1 MIEFTYKVPV
11 PRDLLDEGNVVLQW
25 KKEKKRRAELE
36 MYREQARQDI
46 RDHPYMNKT
55 DQAWAQTMVD
65 SCNDL
70 TELGAVCGSYGLKKR
85 WEKETKPM
93 AMSKEDELNLLK
105 EQQKSLAKRIEKLEY
120 GKWGKEP
127 SNGAMFKIEKKFS
140 SLGTAPKYSYAA
152 LKANGVWYLTG
163 TGNDGTKSYSW
174 EALKKFAG
182 QYSRVWRLTVAEE
195 LLD

>member
-1 MIEFTYKVPV
+1 MIEFTYMADV
-11 PRDLLDEGNVVLQW
+11 PRDLLDEGNAVLQW
-25 KKEKKRRAELE
+25 KKERQLRFELE
-36 MYREQARQDI
+36 SHKEQARQHAKF
-46 RDHPYMNKT
+46 RLSAGEQNW
-55 DQAWAQTMVD
+55 AWVSID
-65 SCNDL
+65 RCESFDDL
-70 TELGAVCGSYGLKKR
+70 FAVCNAYLLPTT
-85 WEKETKPM
+85 WIKETKPM

-152 LKANGVWYLTG
+152 LKANGMWYLTG